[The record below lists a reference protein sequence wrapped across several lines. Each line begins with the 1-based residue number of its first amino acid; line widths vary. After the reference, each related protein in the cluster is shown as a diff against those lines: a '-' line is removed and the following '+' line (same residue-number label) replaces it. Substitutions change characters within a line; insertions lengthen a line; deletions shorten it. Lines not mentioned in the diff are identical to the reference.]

1 MNQSPLMT
9 NQLELPPDFIH
20 EPPKG
25 YHYEVESFRR
35 NVYRILIVNDGS
47 FSYTDVAP
55 KSVWGFVKTTGK
67 KGSTKKTYHA
77 PINYNKVGDVV
88 DISDTRPYTAMQL
101 NLNPLEA
108 AFL

>member
-1 MNQSPLMT
+1 MNQSPLMM
-9 NQLELPPDFIH
+9 NQLELPPDFPH

-35 NVYRILIVNDGS
+35 NVCRICIVNDGS

-55 KSVWGFVKTTGK
+55 KSVWGFYNTKTRK
-67 KGSTKKTYHA
+67 YSA
-77 PINYNKVGDVV
+77 PINYSKQGDTVN
-88 DISDTRPYTAMQL
+88 INQTRPYTAMQL

-108 AFL
+108 ALYG